1 MLSITCSFAWV
12 CVSPWTET
20 PLMVISA
27 SISVSGIDVLSA
39 GSPSPFV
46 PEEQLFNPTARQI
59 KTIRIPIIIRRSFAK
74 SGLWF
79 LLLARLLAL
88 VPTDDTRF
96 VDLAPCR
103 EKPLFPARDAKIRSE
118 LSKRLLLAAPPVLA
132 AEVLEADVWEADAL
146 ENSVFL
152 PPPFLFLY
160 VSLIPFHP

>member
-1 MLSITCSFAWV
+1 
-12 CVSPWTET
+12 
-20 PLMVISA
+20 MVISA

-88 VPTDDTRF
+88 VPTDDTS

-152 PPPFLFLY
+152 PPPLLFLY

>member
-1 MLSITCSFAWV
+1 M
-12 CVSPWTET
+12 
-20 PLMVISA
+20 
-27 SISVSGIDVLSA
+27 LSA

-103 EKPLFPARDAKIRSE
+103 EEPLFPARDAKIRSK

-132 AEVLEADVWEADAL
+132 AEALEADVREADAL

>member
-1 MLSITCSFAWV
+1 MLSAESH
-12 CVSPWTET
+12 
-20 PLMVISA
+20 
-27 SISVSGIDVLSA
+27 
-39 GSPSPFV
+39 SPFV

-88 VPTDDTRF
+88 VPTDDTR

>member
-1 MLSITCSFAWV
+1 MLFRS
-12 CVSPWTET
+12 
-20 PLMVISA
+20 
-27 SISVSGIDVLSA
+27 
-39 GSPSPFV
+39 
-46 PEEQLFNPTARQI
+46 
-59 KTIRIPIIIRRSFAK
+59 IRRSFAK

-88 VPTDDTRF
+88 VPTDDTR

>member
-12 CVSPWTET
+12 CVNPWTET

-39 GSPSPFV
+39 ESPSPFV

-103 EKPLFPARDAKIRSE
+103 EEPLFPARDAKIRSK

-132 AEVLEADVWEADAL
+132 AEALEADVREADAL